1 MSGKSSAVTSDMSSL
16 TAELPLGRALS
27 GITAAPH
34 LLIVYATLAVAALM
48 LTGVLVVYFI
58 DSHSYSGLPLDS
70 AVRRVAR
77 NSAIPMAAQLVNR
90 AVDFGF
96 TLVVLRVLGATGTG
110 QYEYAVLVWLY
121 TKTLSD
127 FGLSVLTTREV
138 AVAPARASQ
147 FLGATTLVRLGIWAS
162 TLPLVAA
169 FTVANV
175 KWSGLSLVSAA
186 TIAILMLSIVP
197 DVYSDSANA
206 ICNAFERMAAPA
218 LLTVVKNLIKVA
230 LGLLLLG
237 LGWGVVSL
245 AIAALVNNLLV
256 AGLFVALM
264 RRLGIRARW
273 SLPASETRQLLAAAW
288 PLLLN
293 NLLAGLFFRA
303 DIFVLQPARGA
314 HEVGIYSAPYKFL
327 SLAGIIPSYFTLALF
342 PHFSRLATIPGHALR
357 AAYGHAGKLLLVVA
371 LGIVFITE
379 LFATDLMRLL
389 AGEGFLPGSANALR
403 ILILFL
409 PLSYVNGLTQY
420 LLIAAGQQRRLVLAF
435 GLTFAF
441 NIGAN
446 LAFTARYGYPA
457 AAIVTV
463 LSEVVLLVPFAVFV
477 HRSAGLPSIGENV
490 ARPLVSAIAMVAAGA
505 LGWRLVPESTAS
517 RAWVA
522 AIAGLSAYAFA
533 LAVSRT
539 IGAAEWRLARRLFNR
554 NQ

>member
-1 MSGKSSAVTSDMSSL
+1 MSPL
-16 TAELPLGRALS
+16 TAELPLGRVIPGVTS
-27 GITAAPH
+27 SPQ
-34 LLIVYATLAVAALM
+34 LLVVAS
-48 LTGVLVVYFI
+48 VLVVAILMLAGFWVVNSV
-58 DSHSYSGLPLDS
+58 DSHAYPGLPRGN

-138 AVAPARASQ
+138 AVSPARASQ
-147 FLGATTLVRLGIWAS
+147 FLGATTLMRLGIWAS
-162 TLPLVAA
+162 ALPVVAA

-175 KWSGLSLVSAA
+175 RWSGLSLVSAA
-186 TIAILMLSIVP
+186 TIAILVLSIVP

-206 ICNAFERMAAPA
+206 ICNAFEQMAAPA
-218 LLTVVKNLIKVA
+218 LLTIVKNFIKVA
-230 LGLLLLG
+230 LGLLFLG

-245 AIAALVNNLLV
+245 ALAALLNNLLV
-256 AGLFVALM
+256 AGLFAALM
-264 RRLGIRARW
+264 GRLGIRARW
-273 SLPASETRQLLAAAW
+273 SLPVSETRQLLAAAW

-314 HEVGIYSAPYKFL
+314 HEVGIYSAPYKLL
-327 SLAGIIPSYFTLALF
+327 SLTGIISSYFTLALF
-342 PHFSRLATIPGHALR
+342 PHLSRLATVPGDALR
-357 AAYGHAGKLLLVVA
+357 VAYGHAGKLLLVVA
-371 LGIVFITE
+371 LGIVFLTE
-379 LFATDLMRLL
+379 LFATELMRLL
-389 AGEGFLPGSANALR
+389 AGEDFLPGSANALR

-446 LAFTARYGYPA
+446 LAFTTRYGYPA

-463 LSEVVLLVPFAVFV
+463 LSEVVLLVPFARFV
-477 HRSAGLPSIGENV
+477 SRSVGLPSIGENV
-490 ARPLVSAIAMVAAGA
+490 ARPLASALAMIVAGA
-505 LGWRLVPESTAS
+505 LAWRITTNSSVLG
-517 RAWVA
+517 AWVA
-522 AIAGLSAYAFA
+522 AIAGLSAYALA
-533 LAVSRT
+533 LTVSGT
-539 IGAAEWRLARRLFNR
+539 IGAAELRLARRLFSR
-554 NQ
+554 SR